1 MLRDFLRVLTGGGE
15 PLMTLAR
22 AEHALS
28 LIREAYVTG
37 GVTPSC
43 EPGCDRPAGPGRMNA
58 AAHVLMRPHGDRHWD
73 GIIRGTGVMA
83 ALGIPVVILAPATA
97 PLLVFVLAT
106 LWTHGPLA
114 VFMPAAYEPILAHFG
129 GLYPPAEVAA
139 LGTLADL
146 MVEYVDYHV
155 FRALCGGARAR
166 QALQHPM
173 VQRAIRWFNRA
184 PFLTTFVFALT
195 PLPDWALRLVAPAAG
210 YPCRA
215 TCSRW
220 DWGGSRTSSS
230 LPRPARCGTP
240 TRECWSCCCAC
251 R

>member
-1 MLRDFLRVLTGGGE
+1 
-15 PLMTLAR
+15 
-22 AEHALS
+22 
-28 LIREAYVTG
+28 
-37 GVTPSC
+37 
-43 EPGCDRPAGPGRMNA
+43 MNA
-58 AAHVLMRPHGDRHWD
+58 VAHVLIRPHGDRHWD
-73 GIIRGTGVMA
+73 GIIRGTGAMA
-83 ALGIPVVILAPATA
+83 ALGIPVVILAPETA
-97 PLLVFVLAT
+97 PLLLFVVAT

-184 PFLTTFVFALT
+184 PFLTTFIFALT

-210 YPCRA
+210 YSVPRYLLAMGLGRFPNFLVFAAAGAVWHPDARVLVLLLCLSLTIGITLVR
-215 TCSRW
+215 RQ
-220 DWGGSRTSSS
+220 GRT
-230 LPRPARCGTP
+230 T
-240 TRECWSCCCAC
+240 
-251 R
+251 

>member
-1 MLRDFLRVLTGGGE
+1 M
-15 PLMTLAR
+15 
-22 AEHALS
+22 S
-28 LIREAYVTG
+28 
-37 GVTPSC
+37 
-43 EPGCDRPAGPGRMNA
+43 A
-58 AAHVLMRPHGDRHWD
+58 AAEVLLRPHGDRHWD

-83 ALGIPVVILAPATA
+83 ALGIPLVILAPSTA

-146 MVEYVDYHV
+146 MVEYVDYYV
-155 FRALCGGARAR
+155 FRALCSGGRARA
-166 QALQHPM
+166 ALQHPM

-195 PLPDWALRLVAPAAG
+195 PLPDSAIRLVAPAAG
-210 YPCRA
+210 YPV
-215 TCSRW
+215 
-220 DWGGSRTSSS
+220 
-230 LPRPARCGTP
+230 PRYLIAMGLGRFPNFLLFASAGTVWHP
-240 TRECWSCCCAC
+240 DASVLVLLLCLSVSIGIVLVRRQRGAM
-251 R
+251 